1 MSLDAMRWAFQQ
13 TGLRSPVKFVLVAL
27 ADRANERDEC
37 WPSREG
43 ICADTG
49 LNKQTVSKATEELVS
64 LGLIEKRRTYSGSTV
79 YHLVGVPSRHHL
91 AEIPAKLK
99 SRTSVSRKTV
109 RQSAE
114 ISAPNLPINLPMNRK
129 KPEKGYAFTGETVR
143 ITTDD
148 FARLAIQYPNLD
160 LATELPQLDLEL
172 RGKRSWWNPLN
183 AKLNYRNKNHGSDRP
198 GRSASTDGSA
208 AGRVRAEVERA
219 RAARAAAGSGGNAL
233 ATDGLDVRNPLDGEF
248 RRCG

>member
-13 TGLRSPVKFVLVAL
+13 TALRSPVKFVLVVL

-37 WPSREG
+37 WPSRES

-64 LGLIEKRRTYSGSTV
+64 LGLIEKRRTFSGATV
-79 YHLVGVPSRHHL
+79 YHLVGVPSRHQL
-91 AEIPAKLK
+91 AEIPAELK
-99 SRTSVSRKTV
+99 NRTSVSRKTV

-114 ISAPNLPINLPMNRK
+114 ISAPNLPMNLPLNRK
-129 KPEKGYAFTGETVR
+129 KPAKAYAFTGETVR

-148 FARLAIQYPNLD
+148 FQRLAAQYPNLD
-160 LATELPQLDLEL
+160 LAAELAQLDLEL

-183 AKLNYRNKNHGSDRP
+183 SKLNYRNKNHVSNRP
-198 GRSASTDGSA
+198 GRDPSADRSA
-208 AGRVRAEVERA
+208 AGRVRANIARD
-219 RAARAAAGSGGNAL
+219 RAARAGGNGVAV
-233 ATDGLDVRNPLDGEF
+233 DEFDVRPPVDISL
-248 RRCG
+248 RR

>member
-13 TGLRSPVKFVLVAL
+13 KGLRSSVKFVLVAL
-27 ADRANERDEC
+27 AERAGEDHEC
-37 WPSREG
+37 WPSLDR
-43 ICADTG
+43 IQSDTN
-49 LNKQTVSKATEELVS
+49 LNRHTIVAAIQELEKV
-64 LGLIEKRRTYSGSTV
+64 GLIERRKRYSSTTV
-79 YHLVGVPSRHHL
+79 YRLVGVPDRSSS
-91 AEIPAKLK
+91 AENNTSAV
-99 SRTSVSRKTV
+99 SRTSSSAVFSTASSAKNSTLTV
-109 RQSAE
+109 T
-114 ISAPNLPINLPMNRK
+114 NLPLNHK
-129 KPEKGYAFTGETVR
+129 KPEKAYAFTGETVR